1 MRTLAVLFALSG
13 LALAQPGKLSYPRL
27 GPPWPP
33 RTQPSWINQG
43 LVFAGTW
50 EPLPWLYRKNWQDFG
65 NARAGAEAE
74 RLYREER
81 SEATVIGLKKL
92 GVNMILTGFHKGFG
106 IENEKAT
113 MEEARQ
119 LAVLLHKHGMKMGV
133 YVSALLIY
141 EDLYAEFPEARNWHR
156 VRADGSPDTYG
167 DDGFRYRA
175 FLNHPEHLNY
185 IKRVC
190 ELAVKAG
197 ADLIHFDVM
206 SQPFGN
212 YHPLAE
218 RMFRD
223 WLKKKYPAPQE
234 WFFRTGLRNWDF
246 VKIPVYADVSKIEA
260 FDQPIMQEYLHFA
273 AELLGEYAGEM
284 RAFIHGLNPECAV
297 EFNPQGVTGLNRVL
311 LQGVDHAAILPW
323 LDSYWSEGPNNIGYA
338 KNGRM
343 ISRIRSYKIGQQYNS
358 QMFAYTG
365 HLPPAGDR
373 GIASQDPRLP
383 LAEAMAFNRQ
393 CLGDVGSPLV
403 YKDFPETGRRYLQY
417 FWKNFHLFA
426 KAETAAEVAVLRSF
440 ASMAFNSFA
449 THRETI
455 LAEEALIQYHVP
467 FDLIDDHNLADLSK
481 YKVIVLANQESLSD
495 RQIAALGE
503 FARKGGGLVT
513 TANTARYNEWRRQ
526 REAGGLVALPGGRVA
541 HIPALRP
548 SIPAPAKA
556 PFGASYWAPPANAR
570 EFLDALRR
578 VAGKPLQIDI
588 TAPRSVAAE
597 LYSQPDRK
605 RHVLHLVNYSGA
617 PGAEAEFT
625 WRGAGVK
632 FTVWSPDA
640 ADPVELQAERTAGG
654 LRVKLPPVEVY
665 SVVTIQ

>member
-1 MRTLAVLFALSG
+1 
-13 LALAQPGKLSYPRL
+13 
-27 GPPWPP
+27 
-33 RTQPSWINQG
+33 
-43 LVFAGTW
+43 
-50 EPLPWLYRKNWQDFG
+50 
-65 NARAGAEAE
+65 
-74 RLYREER
+74 
-81 SEATVIGLKKL
+81 
-92 GVNMILTGFHKGFG
+92 MILTGFHKGFG
-106 IENEKAT
+106 IENEKQT
-113 MEEARQ
+113 MEEARR
-119 LAVLLHKHGMKMGV
+119 LAALLHKHGMKMGV

-141 EDLYAEFPEARNWHR
+141 EDLYAEFPEAKNWHR
-156 VRADGSPDTYG
+156 VRADGGPDTIG

-223 WLKKKYPAPQE
+223 WLKKKYPNPQD

-246 VKIPVYADVSKIEA
+246 IKIPVYADVSKIEA

-297 EFNPQGVTGLNRVL
+297 EFNPQGVTGVNRVL
-311 LQGVDHAAILPW
+311 THGVDHPSILKW

-343 ISRIRSYKIGQQYNS
+343 VSRIRSYKLGQQYNS

-365 HLPPAGDR
+365 HRPPGADR
-373 GIASQDPRLP
+373 GVATRIPGCRWPRP
-383 LAEAMAFNRQ
+383 WPSTANAW
-393 CLGDVGSPLV
+393 DVGSPLV

-426 KAETAAEVAVLRSF
+426 KSETAAEVAVLRSF
-440 ASMAFNSFA
+440 ASTAFNSFA
-449 THRETI
+449 RTRETI
-455 LAEEALIQYHVP
+455 LAEEALLQHHVP
-467 FDLIDDHNLADLSK
+467 FDVIDDHNLADLSK

-495 RQIAALGE
+495 QQIAGLRE
-503 FARKGGGLVT
+503 FARKGGGLVA
-513 TANTARYNEWRRQ
+513 TANTARYNEWRRE
-526 REAGGLVALPGGRVA
+526 REAGRPRSWAFAAMRGPRSA
-541 HIPALRP
+541 PAAPLTFARCAP
-548 SIPAPAKA
+548 ASPPRPAPHSSPPTGRRRRMRRNFWTRCA
-556 PFGASYWAPPANAR
+556 GRRASPCASTSPRPAR
-570 EFLDALRR
+570 WRR
-578 VAGKPLQIDI
+578 NSI
-588 TAPRSVAAE
+588 RS
-597 LYSQPDRK
+597 RTGK
-605 RHVLHLVNYSGA
+605 RHVLHLVNYNGT

-625 WRGAGVK
+625 WRGAGGK
-632 FTVWSPDA
+632 FTAWSPDA
-640 ADPVELQAERTAGG
+640 AAPVELEAARTADGA
-654 LRVKLPPVEVY
+654 RVKLPKVETY
-665 SVVTIQ
+665 SIVTIQN